1 MNNHDRGLQ
10 PPTVSPNPLDF
21 FLLQGSS
28 TTLQEKLSNPG
39 DNPLL
44 WLADTGG
51 TRWLSLDKNTSI
63 LQPGQTDFVNVTVD
77 SSSLAVGNYEATL
90 TFTSE
95 EDDFSASVQVLVTL
109 EVTAGLATPK
119 VGLSFGTLFKDSSRS
134 LPLLISNPQG
144 QAVKWTVDKGG
155 TKWLILSRSAG
166 ELEAYEQQTIFVI
179 ASSTALE
186 AGDYAATLTLT
197 NEVSGVK
204 SAAVQISVD
213 MHIGIYPYWDSGP
226 HIIVSKQGNN
236 ALQSPLYTPALS
248 FDTPTS
254 EDEGSLLI
262 TNLENERV
270 NWISNYGGVSWLKL
284 SVERGS
290 IQGRGEATCSMMVI
304 KDSLSP
310 GTYSASLLLSFT
322 FDRNEAGREPTV
334 IPILVTVTVSYLS
347 LAQNDD
353 NG

>member
-1 MNNHDRGLQ
+1 MFNHDRGLQ

-21 FLLQGSS
+21 VLLQGSS

-39 DNPLL
+39 DSPLL

-51 TRWLSLDKNTSI
+51 TRWLSPDKSTGI

-95 EDDFSASVQVLVTL
+95 GDDSSASVQVLVTL
-109 EVTAGLATPK
+109 EVTAVLAPE
-119 VGLSFGTLFKDSSRS
+119 VGLSFGTLFGDSSRF
-134 LPLLISNPQG
+134 LPLLISNPNG

-155 TKWLILSRSAG
+155 TKWLILSRSTG

-186 AGDYAATLTLT
+186 AGNYAATLTLT

-213 MHIGIYPYWDSGP
+213 MHVGARPYWDSGP
-226 HIIVSKQGNN
+226 HIIVSKLSSD

-248 FDTPTS
+248 FDIRTN
-254 EDEGSLLI
+254 ENEGSLLI

-270 NWISNYGGVSWLKL
+270 DWISNTGGVSWLKL
-284 SVERGS
+284 SPERGS
-290 IQGRGEATCSMMVI
+290 IPGGREATVSVKVDI
-304 KDSLSP
+304 DSLP
-310 GTYSASLLLSFT
+310 TGPYSASLLLSFN
-322 FDRNEAGREPTV
+322 FDRNEVGREPTV
-334 IPILVTVTVSYLS
+334 IPILVTFTVS
-347 LAQNDD
+347 
-353 NG
+353 